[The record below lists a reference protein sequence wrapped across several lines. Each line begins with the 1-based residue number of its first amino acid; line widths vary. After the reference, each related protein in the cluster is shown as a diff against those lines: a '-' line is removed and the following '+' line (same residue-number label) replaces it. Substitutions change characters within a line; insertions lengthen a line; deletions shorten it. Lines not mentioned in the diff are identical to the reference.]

1 MRHRGR
7 KAQRGV
13 ALIEVLVSFLIL
25 AVGLVGFSA
34 LQVGAMKATQS
45 SLQRTDAAFL
55 ANYILEAMRANKGSA
70 VGTSP
75 AASPYTLSNSRA
87 PAFTGPEAGT
97 LAGADLIAWFAALQT
112 ALGSAGTTCVDITC
126 TDSASTTPGMCT
138 VNIRWDDSR
147 ALGGSNVQQ
156 VQMVGR
162 L

>member
-1 MRHRGR
+1 MRHLGKR
-7 KAQRGV
+7 AQRGV

-25 AVGLVGFSA
+25 VVGLIGFSA

-55 ANYILEAMRANKGSA
+55 ANYVLEAMRANKASA
-70 VGTSP
+70 IGASYALTNSCAPGFSSP
-75 AASPYTLSNSRA
+75 T
-87 PAFTGPEAGT
+87 AGT
-97 LAGADLIAWFAALQT
+97 LANADLIAWFSALKT
-112 ALGSAGTTCVDITC
+112 ALGSVGTTCVDITC
-126 TDSASTTPGMCT
+126 TGSAAATPGMCT

-147 ALGGSNVQQ
+147 ALGGSSTQQ